1 MKKKDLILIGIILAI
16 AFSALGII
24 QLFKKPGAYVVV
36 RLGQDEIA
44 RYSLSVDGE
53 YPLNGGT
60 NILKI
65 ENGEAWMLE
74 ANCPTKGG
82 TRCTAQGKISKT
94 TESIVCQPNNLSV
107 IVYGAEDA
115 DVDLVS

>member
-1 MKKKDLILIGIILAI
+1 MKKKELILIGIILAI

-53 YPLNGGT
+53 YPVKVT
-60 NILKI
+60 FT
-65 ENGEAWMLE
+65 
-74 ANCPTKGG
+74 CPGLPVLM
-82 TRCTAQGKISKT
+82 AHS
-94 TESIVCQPNNLSV
+94 
-107 IVYGAEDA
+107 
-115 DVDLVS
+115 